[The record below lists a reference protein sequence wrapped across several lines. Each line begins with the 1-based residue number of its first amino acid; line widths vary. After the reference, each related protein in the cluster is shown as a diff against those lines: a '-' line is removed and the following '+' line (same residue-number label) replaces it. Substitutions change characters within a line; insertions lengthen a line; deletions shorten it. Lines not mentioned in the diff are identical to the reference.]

1 MNMKI
6 LVVAGYC
13 LQVNS
18 SANLCHIS
26 YIKGLLDG
34 GHTVDLL
41 TVSNKNQ
48 NIDTGI
54 KIPKVRKLYTYEASL
69 YEQLGARK
77 NAQHVQGT
85 EAVIS
90 DFANI
95 HKKAIQRKIFS
106 IQP

>member
-1 MNMKI
+1 MKI

-26 YIKGLLDG
+26 YIKGLVDC

-48 NIDTGI
+48 NID
-54 KIPKVRKLYTYEASL
+54 LLSMSAHYSL
-69 YEQLGARK
+69 RLK
-77 NAQHVQGT
+77 
-85 EAVIS
+85 
-90 DFANI
+90 
-95 HKKAIQRKIFS
+95 
-106 IQP
+106 

>member
-1 MNMKI
+1 MKI

-26 YIKGLLDG
+26 YIKGLVDC

-48 NIDTGI
+48 INVADAKTEMQTEQSIYGFRGTTAAI
-54 KIPKVRKLYTYEASL
+54 LSLLLY
-69 YEQLGARK
+69 
-77 NAQHVQGT
+77 
-85 EAVIS
+85 I
-90 DFANI
+90 
-95 HKKAIQRKIFS
+95 
-106 IQP
+106 